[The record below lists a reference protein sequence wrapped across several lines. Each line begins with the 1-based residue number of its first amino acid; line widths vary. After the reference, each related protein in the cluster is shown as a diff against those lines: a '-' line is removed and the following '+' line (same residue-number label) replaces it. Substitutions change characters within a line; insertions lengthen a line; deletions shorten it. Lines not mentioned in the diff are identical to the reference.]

1 MMGRSKI
8 KRCLYIPVLTVLA
21 ALMWGCGQ
29 GGARTEEPAPVV
41 LEGTIG
47 SFAELYEFGTIP
59 VKGWGIVAGL
69 AGTGSSEC
77 PPVLRDVLIK
87 YILQQVSD
95 EARLDAGGFIDS
107 MDTAVVEINGV
118 IPAVASKGEH
128 FDLEVVA
135 FSSTQTTSL
144 AGGRLYPAELKEVSR
159 LQRFDQ
165 YSKTMAAAQ
174 GPVFINNLDAGVS
187 NKVRGYVL
195 GGGTVAD
202 DVRILLILLEPDYMV
217 AGAVRNR
224 LNGRFGPATASA
236 ISANEIRLTVP
247 AKFKDHK
254 QRFLTMVMSLYLAE
268 DEQSQQQRIDMLVAK
283 LSRGEDIASSQIAL
297 TTIGRAAL
305 DELAPLL
312 GASEESVRFGAA
324 SCMLSIGDDG
334 SLPVLRGIIKSSGSP
349 YRIEAIQAIG
359 TSARRNDA
367 IPILDSALG
376 QGDFDVRFAAY
387 EQLRR
392 LGDISVS
399 QTLVGGDFL
408 VDSVICPG
416 AKTIFV
422 SRRDVARIV
431 LFGAPIYCKD
441 NIFIESPGR
450 DIVINA
456 GAGEKFISVM
466 RKHPKRPR
474 LLGPLRSSFKLAD
487 VIRTLGE
494 TIPADDKP
502 LVRPGLEVGYGQIT
516 ALLKQMVEKGAVE
529 AQFRA
534 GPMTQV
540 GAISGE
546 NKPK

>member
-1 MMGRSKI
+1 MMGRGKI
-8 KRCLYIPVLTVLA
+8 KRCLCISVLSALA
-21 ALMWGCGQ
+21 AVMWGCGQ
-29 GGARTEEPAPVV
+29 QRTRTEEPEPVV

-77 PPVLRDVLIK
+77 PPALRNVLIK
-87 YILQQVSD
+87 YIEQQVSD
-95 EARLDAGGFIDS
+95 ETKLDPGGFIDS

-144 AGGRLYPAELKEVSR
+144 GGGRLYPAELKEVSR

-165 YSKTMAAAQ
+165 YSKRLATAR
-174 GPVFINNLDAGVS
+174 GPIFINKLDAGVS
-187 NKVRGYVL
+187 GRVRGHVL

-202 DVRILLILLEPDYMV
+202 DVRISLILPKPDYMV
-217 AGAVRNR
+217 ASTVRNR
-224 LNGRFGPATASA
+224 LNGRFGPATAKA
-236 ISANEIRLTVP
+236 ISAGEIRLTVP
-247 AKFKDHK
+247 AKFKDRK
-254 QRFLTMVMSLYLAE
+254 DRFLAMVMSLYLSE
-268 DEQSQQQRIDMLVAK
+268 DEQSQQQRINMLAAK

-297 TTIGRAAL
+297 TTIGRATL
-305 DELAPLL
+305 NELAPLL
-312 GASEESVRFGAA
+312 GAPEESVRFGAA
-324 SCMLSIGDDG
+324 SCMLSIGDDR

-349 YRIEAIQAIG
+349 YRIEAIRTIG
-359 TSARRNDA
+359 TSAKRNDA
-367 IPILDSALG
+367 IPILDSVLG
-376 QGDFDVRFAAY
+376 EGDFDVRFAAY

-399 QTLVGGDFL
+399 QTLVGGDFF
-408 VDSVICPG
+408 VDSVMCPG
-416 AKTIFV
+416 AKTIFI

-494 TIPADDKP
+494 TMPADDKP
-502 LVRPGLEVGYGQIT
+502 LVRPGLEVGYWQIT
-516 ALLKQMVEKGAVE
+516 ALLKQMVENGAVE

-534 GPMTQV
+534 GPMAQG

-546 NKPK
+546 NKPQ